1 MLIYVIPFILLLVIA
16 IFLKKR
22 EASKEAELSNK
33 KTATPAK
40 TSAKKTTTTKKVA
53 QKSVVVEEVVPTPQ
67 HSTPVPVKIQTNIE
81 NLIKERNFF
90 AAEAQINQ
98 ALKRDNSLHGL
109 YLLLLDIHLQQKDEF
124 AIDQLLNHIRALGLD
139 DILVQAEAQ
148 KQVFDEQNNK
158 AIDGIDFQPTT
169 PADLESAPV
178 EQKSTA
184 DFDALIQSKDDI
196 SSDSSSFD
204 QLQHEL
210 TSNKTAAPEAAL
222 EFDTSSLNFSPAAA
236 PVEKAAEPE
245 VKAEPAALDFN
256 FSVDTAP
263 ATEKTETPAIT
274 AEPSVSPAEEVK
286 PLDFTFDLTPSP
298 AETTAAPETTVPEST
313 VNEASSVKAP
323 SLDFNFSTPESASA
337 VEAKAEPAPDF
348 NFTFDNTPAAETN
361 LQPTTEPEI
370 IAAPS
375 IAHEPAATVVSTD
388 VDLNDPLVKSFPDLS
403 QVDEIQL
410 NLDLASQYVELG
422 AYDAAKALLSEQGA
436 NYSAEQRQRAD
447 QLLNQIAS

>member
-22 EASKEAELSNK
+22 EASKEAEPSNK
-33 KTATPAK
+33 KTAAPAK

-98 ALKRDNSLHGL
+98 ALKHDNSLHGL

-124 AIDQLLNHIRALGLD
+124 AIDQLLNHLRSLELD
-139 DILVQAEAQ
+139 DILSQAEA
-148 KQVFDEQNNK
+148 KK
-158 AIDGIDFQPTT
+158 ASHAHEDIAEKSANEAPTAAPSSLDFT
-169 PADLESAPV
+169 APV
-178 EQKSTA
+178 STPNQTA
-184 DFDALIQSKDDI
+184 
-196 SSDSSSFD
+196 SFD

-210 TSNKTAAPEAAL
+210 TSNKTAEPEAAL
-222 EFDTSSLNFSPAAA
+222 KFDTSSLNFSP
-236 PVEKAAEPE
+236 AAEPE

-256 FSVDTAP
+256 FSLDSAP
-263 ATEKTETPAIT
+263 TEVKTEAPAIT
-274 AEPSVSPAEEVK
+274 AEPSASPAEKVK

-298 AETTAAPETTVPEST
+298 AETTVAPETAAPVST
-313 VNEASSVKAP
+313 ISEAAAVEAP
-323 SLDFNFSTPESASA
+323 SLDFNFSTPESAPA
-337 VEAKAEPAPDF
+337 VEAKAEPAPPDF
-348 NFTFDNTPAAETN
+348 NFTFESTPAAETK
-361 LQPTTEPEI
+361 LQPAIEPEV

-388 VDLNDPLVKSFPDLS
+388 VDLNDPLVKSFPDLY

>member
-22 EASKEAELSNK
+22 EASKEAEPSNK
-33 KTATPAK
+33 KTAAPAK

-109 YLLLLDIHLQQKDEF
+109 YLFLLDIHLQQKDEF

-210 TSNKTAAPEAAL
+210 TSNKTAEPEAAL
-222 EFDTSSLNFSPAAA
+222 KFDTSSLNFSP
-236 PVEKAAEPE
+236 AAEPE

-256 FSVDTAP
+256 FSLDST
-263 ATEKTETPAIT
+263 ATEAKTEASEIT
-274 AEPSVSPAEEVK
+274 AEPSVSSAEEVK

-298 AETTAAPETTVPEST
+298 AETTAAPEST
-313 VNEASSVKAP
+313 VNEAAAVEPP
-323 SLDFNFSTPESASA
+323 SLDFNFSTPESAPA

-348 NFTFDNTPAAETN
+348 NFTFDSTAAEETN

-422 AYDAAKALLSEQGA
+422 AYDAAKALLGEQDA

>member
-1 MLIYVIPFILLLVIA
+1 MLIYVIPFILLLLIS
-16 IFLKKR
+16 ILLKKH
-22 EASKEAELSNK
+22 EASKKYEPSNK
-33 KTATPAK
+33 KTAAPAK
-40 TSAKKTTTTKKVA
+40 TSAKKTATSKKVA
-53 QKSVVVEEVVPTPQ
+53 QKSVVAEEVVPPPQ
-67 HSTPVPVKIQTNIE
+67 HATPVPVKIQTNIE

-124 AIDQLLNHIRALGLD
+124 AVDQLLNHLRSLELD
-139 DILVQAEAQ
+139 DILSQAEA
-148 KQVFDEQNNK
+148 KK
-158 AIDGIDFQPTT
+158 AIHAHEDSAEKSANEAPTT
-169 PADLESAPV
+169 APSSLDFTAPV
-178 EQKSTA
+178 STPNQTA
-184 DFDALIQSKDDI
+184 
-196 SSDSSSFD
+196 SFD
-204 QLQHEL
+204 QLQYEL
-210 TSNKTAAPEAAL
+210 TSNKTAEPEAAL

-236 PVEKAAEPE
+236 PVVEKAAEPE
-245 VKAEPAALDFN
+245 AKTEPAALDFN
-256 FSVDTAP
+256 FSLDSTA
-263 ATEKTETPAIT
+263 AEAKTEASEIT
-274 AEPSVSPAEEVK
+274 AEPSASPAEEVK

-298 AETTAAPETTVPEST
+298 AETTAAPEST
-313 VNEASSVKAP
+313 INEVAAVDPP
-323 SLDFNFSTPESASA
+323 SLDFNFSTPESAPA

-348 NFTFDNTPAAETN
+348 NFTFDSTAAAETK
-361 LQPTTEPEI
+361 LQPTTEPEV

-375 IAHEPAATVVSTD
+375 IVPEPATTFVGTD

-422 AYDAAKALLSEQGA
+422 AYDAAKALLGEQDA

>member
-40 TSAKKTTTTKKVA
+40 TNAKKTTTSKKVA
-53 QKSVVVEEVVPTPQ
+53 QKSVPVKDVVPTPQ
-67 HSTPVPVKIQTNIE
+67 HATPVPVKIQTNIE

-124 AIDQLLNHIRALGLD
+124 AVDQLLNHLRSLELD
-139 DILVQAEAQ
+139 DILSQAEA
-148 KQVFDEQNNK
+148 KK
-158 AIDGIDFQPTT
+158 ASHAHEDIAEKSANEVPTATPSSLDFT
-169 PADLESAPV
+169 APV
-178 EQKSTA
+178 STPNQTA
-184 DFDALIQSKDDI
+184 
-196 SSDSSSFD
+196 SFD

-210 TSNKTAAPEAAL
+210 TSNKTAEPDPAL
-222 EFDTSSLNFSPAAA
+222 EFHTSSLNLSPAAA
-236 PVEKAAEPE
+236 PAVEKTVEPE
-245 VKAEPAALDFN
+245 DKAESAGLDFN
-256 FSVDTAP
+256 FPLDSTA
-263 ATEKTETPAIT
+263 AEAKTEAPAIT
-274 AEPSVSPAEEVK
+274 AEPSASPAEEVK

-298 AETTAAPETTVPEST
+298 AETTAAPETTTPEST
-313 VNEASSVKAP
+313 ISEAAAVEPP
-323 SLDFNFSTPESASA
+323 SLDFNFSTPESAPA

-348 NFTFDNTPAAETN
+348 NFTFDSTAAEETK
-361 LQPTTEPEI
+361 LQPTTEPQV

-375 IAHEPAATVVSTD
+375 IVPEPAATFVGTD

-422 AYDAAKALLSEQGA
+422 AYDAAKALLGEQDA

>member
-22 EASKEAELSNK
+22 EASKEAEPSNK
-33 KTATPAK
+33 KTAAPAK
-40 TSAKKTTTTKKVA
+40 TSGKKTTTTKKVA

-109 YLLLLDIHLQQKDEF
+109 YLFLLDIHLQQKDEF

-210 TSNKTAAPEAAL
+210 TSNKTAEPDPAL
-222 EFDTSSLNFSPAAA
+222 EFDTSSLNLSPAAV
-236 PVEKAAEPE
+236 VEKTVEPE
-245 VKAEPAALDFN
+245 DKAEPAGLDFN
-256 FSVDTAP
+256 FSLDST
-263 ATEKTETPAIT
+263 ATEAKTEASEIT
-274 AEPSVSPAEEVK
+274 AKPSVSSAEEVK

-298 AETTAAPETTVPEST
+298 AETTAAPEST
-313 VNEASSVKAP
+313 INEVAAVEPP
-323 SLDFNFSTPESASA
+323 SLDFNFSTPESAPA

-348 NFTFDNTPAAETN
+348 NFTFDSTPAAETN

-375 IAHEPAATVVSTD
+375 ISLEPAATFVGTD

-447 QLLNQIAS
+447 QLLNRIAS

>member
-33 KTATPAK
+33 KTAAPAK
-40 TSAKKTTTTKKVA
+40 TSAKKTTTSKKVA
-53 QKSVVVEEVVPTPQ
+53 QKSVPVKEVVPTPQ

-124 AIDQLLNHIRALGLD
+124 AVDQLLNHLRSLELD
-139 DILVQAEAQ
+139 DILSQAEA
-148 KQVFDEQNNK
+148 KK
-158 AIDGIDFQPTT
+158 ASHAHEDIAEKSANEVATATPSSLDFT
-169 PADLESAPV
+169 APV
-178 EQKSTA
+178 STPNQTA
-184 DFDALIQSKDDI
+184 
-196 SSDSSSFD
+196 SFD
-204 QLQHEL
+204 QLQYEL
-210 TSNKTAAPEAAL
+210 TSNKTAEPEAAL

-236 PVEKAAEPE
+236 PVVEKAAEPE
-245 VKAEPAALDFN
+245 AKTEPAALDFN
-256 FSVDTAP
+256 FSLDSTA
-263 ATEKTETPAIT
+263 AEAKTEASEIT
-274 AEPSVSPAEEVK
+274 AEPSASPAEEVK

-298 AETTAAPETTVPEST
+298 AETTAAPEST
-313 VNEASSVKAP
+313 INEVAAVDPP
-323 SLDFNFSTPESASA
+323 SLDFNFSTPESAPA

-348 NFTFDNTPAAETN
+348 NFTFDSTAAAETK
-361 LQPTTEPEI
+361 LQPTTEPEV
-370 IAAPS
+370 IALPS
-375 IAHEPAATVVSTD
+375 IVPEPAATFVGTD

-422 AYDAAKALLSEQGA
+422 AYDAAKALLGEQDA

>member
-22 EASKEAELSNK
+22 EASKEAEPSNK
-33 KTATPAK
+33 KTAAPAK
-40 TSAKKTTTTKKVA
+40 TSGKKTTTTKKVA

-109 YLLLLDIHLQQKDEF
+109 YLFLLDIHLQQKDEF
-124 AIDQLLNHIRALGLD
+124 AIDQLLNHLRSLELD
-139 DILVQAEAQ
+139 DILSQAEA
-148 KQVFDEQNNK
+148 KK
-158 AIDGIDFQPTT
+158 ASHAHEDIAEKSANEAPTAAPSSLDFT
-169 PADLESAPV
+169 APV
-178 EQKSTA
+178 STPNQTA
-184 DFDALIQSKDDI
+184 
-196 SSDSSSFD
+196 SFD

-210 TSNKTAAPEAAL
+210 TSNKTAEPEAAL
-222 EFDTSSLNFSPAAA
+222 EFDTSSLNFSPAAT
-236 PVEKAAEPE
+236 PVVEKAAEPE

-256 FSVDTAP
+256 FSLDSTA
-263 ATEKTETPAIT
+263 AEAKTEAPAIT

-298 AETTAAPETTVPEST
+298 AETTVAPETAAPEST
-313 VNEASSVKAP
+313 ISEAAAVEAP
-323 SLDFNFSTPESASA
+323 SLDFNFSTPESAPA
-337 VEAKAEPAPDF
+337 VEAKAEPATPDF
-348 NFTFDNTPAAETN
+348 NFTFDSAPAEETN
-361 LQPTTEPEI
+361 LQPAIEPEV

-375 IAHEPAATVVSTD
+375 IALEPAATVVSTD

>member
-22 EASKEAELSNK
+22 EASKEAEPSNK
-33 KTATPAK
+33 KTAAPAK

-98 ALKRDNSLHGL
+98 ALKHDNSLHGL

-124 AIDQLLNHIRALGLD
+124 AIDQLLNHLRSLELD
-139 DILVQAEAQ
+139 DILSQAEA
-148 KQVFDEQNNK
+148 KK
-158 AIDGIDFQPTT
+158 ASHAHEDIAEKSANEAPTAAPSSLDFT
-169 PADLESAPV
+169 APV
-178 EQKSTA
+178 STPNQTA
-184 DFDALIQSKDDI
+184 
-196 SSDSSSFD
+196 SFD

-210 TSNKTAAPEAAL
+210 TSNKTAEPEAAL
-222 EFDTSSLNFSPAAA
+222 KFDTSSLNFSP
-236 PVEKAAEPE
+236 AAEPE

-256 FSVDTAP
+256 FSLDSAP
-263 ATEKTETPAIT
+263 TEVKTEAPAIT
-274 AEPSVSPAEEVK
+274 AEPSASPAEKVK

-298 AETTAAPETTVPEST
+298 AETTVAPETAAPEST
-313 VNEASSVKAP
+313 ISEAAAVEAP
-323 SLDFNFSTPESASA
+323 SLDFNFSTPESAPA
-337 VEAKAEPAPDF
+337 VEAKAEPATPDF
-348 NFTFDNTPAAETN
+348 NFTFDSTPAAETN

>member
-22 EASKEAELSNK
+22 EASKEAEPSNK
-33 KTATPAK
+33 KTAAPAK
-40 TSAKKTTTTKKVA
+40 TSAKKTATSKKVA
-53 QKSVVVEEVVPTPQ
+53 QKSVVAEEVVPPPQ
-67 HSTPVPVKIQTNIE
+67 HATPVPVKIQTNIE

-124 AIDQLLNHIRALGLD
+124 AVDQLLNHLRSLELD
-139 DILVQAEAQ
+139 DILSQAEA
-148 KQVFDEQNNK
+148 KK
-158 AIDGIDFQPTT
+158 ASHAHEDIAEKSANEVATATPSSLDFT
-169 PADLESAPV
+169 APV
-178 EQKSTA
+178 STPNQTA
-184 DFDALIQSKDDI
+184 
-196 SSDSSSFD
+196 SFD
-204 QLQHEL
+204 QLQYEL
-210 TSNKTAAPEAAL
+210 TSNKTAEPEAAL

-236 PVEKAAEPE
+236 PVVEKAAEPE
-245 VKAEPAALDFN
+245 AKTEPAALDFN
-256 FSVDTAP
+256 FSLDSTA
-263 ATEKTETPAIT
+263 AEAKTEASEIT
-274 AEPSVSPAEEVK
+274 AEPSASPAEEVK

-298 AETTAAPETTVPEST
+298 AETTAAPETTTPEST
-313 VNEASSVKAP
+313 ISEAAAVEPP
-323 SLDFNFSTPESASA
+323 SLDFNFSTPESAPA

-348 NFTFDNTPAAETN
+348 NFTFDSTPAAETN

-375 IAHEPAATVVSTD
+375 IALEPAATVVSTD
-388 VDLNDPLVKSFPDLS
+388 VNLNDPLVKSFPDLS

-422 AYDAAKALLSEQGA
+422 AYDAAKALLGEQDA

>member
-22 EASKEAELSNK
+22 EASKEAEPSNK
-33 KTATPAK
+33 KTAAPAK

-98 ALKRDNSLHGL
+98 ALKHDNSLHGL

-124 AIDQLLNHIRALGLD
+124 AIDQLLNHLRSLELD
-139 DILVQAEAQ
+139 DILSQAEA
-148 KQVFDEQNNK
+148 KK
-158 AIDGIDFQPTT
+158 ASHAHEDIAEKSANEAPTAAPSSLDFT
-169 PADLESAPV
+169 APV
-178 EQKSTA
+178 STPNQTA
-184 DFDALIQSKDDI
+184 
-196 SSDSSSFD
+196 SFD

-210 TSNKTAAPEAAL
+210 TSNKTAEPEAAL
-222 EFDTSSLNFSPAAA
+222 KFDTSSLNFSP
-236 PVEKAAEPE
+236 AAEPE

-256 FSVDTAP
+256 FSLDSAP
-263 ATEKTETPAIT
+263 TEVKTEAPAIT
-274 AEPSVSPAEEVK
+274 AEPSASPAEKVK

-298 AETTAAPETTVPEST
+298 AETTVAPETAAPEST
-313 VNEASSVKAP
+313 ISEAAAVEAP
-323 SLDFNFSTPESASA
+323 SLDFNFSTPESAPA
-337 VEAKAEPAPDF
+337 VEAKAEPATPDF
-348 NFTFDNTPAAETN
+348 NFTFDSTPAAETN

-388 VDLNDPLVKSFPDLS
+388 VDLNDPLVKSFPDLY

-422 AYDAAKALLSEQGA
+422 AYDAAKALLGEQDA

>member
-22 EASKEAELSNK
+22 EASKEAEPSNK
-33 KTATPAK
+33 KTAAPAK
-40 TSAKKTTTTKKVA
+40 TSAKKTTTSKKVA
-53 QKSVVVEEVVPTPQ
+53 QKSVPVKEVVPTPQ

-124 AIDQLLNHIRALGLD
+124 AVDQLLNHLRSLELD
-139 DILVQAEAQ
+139 DILSQAEA
-148 KQVFDEQNNK
+148 KK
-158 AIDGIDFQPTT
+158 ASHAHEDIAEKSANEVATATPSSLDFT
-169 PADLESAPV
+169 APV
-178 EQKSTA
+178 STPNQTA
-184 DFDALIQSKDDI
+184 
-196 SSDSSSFD
+196 SFD
-204 QLQHEL
+204 QLQYEL
-210 TSNKTAAPEAAL
+210 TSNKTAEPEAAL

-274 AEPSVSPAEEVK
+274 PEPSTSATEAAQ
-286 PLDFTFDLTPSP
+286 PLEFSFDLEPNKTEIVASETPANAP
-298 AETTAAPETTVPEST
+298 ATTE
-313 VNEASSVKAP
+313 AP
-323 SLDFNFSTPESASA
+323 SLDFDFSTTETPAT
-337 VEAKAEPAPDF
+337 VEAKTEPATPDF

-375 IAHEPAATVVSTD
+375 IALEPAATVVSTD

-422 AYDAAKALLSEQGA
+422 AYDAAKALLGEQDA

>member
-22 EASKEAELSNK
+22 EASKEAEPSNK
-33 KTATPAK
+33 KTAAPAK
-40 TSAKKTTTTKKVA
+40 TSAKKTATSKKVA
-53 QKSVVVEEVVPTPQ
+53 QKSVVAEEVVPPPQ
-67 HSTPVPVKIQTNIE
+67 HATPVPVKIQTNIE

-124 AIDQLLNHIRALGLD
+124 AVDQLLNHLRSLELD
-139 DILVQAEAQ
+139 DILSQAEA
-148 KQVFDEQNNK
+148 KK
-158 AIDGIDFQPTT
+158 AIHAHEDSAEKSANEAPTT
-169 PADLESAPV
+169 APSSLDFTAPV
-178 EQKSTA
+178 STPNQTA
-184 DFDALIQSKDDI
+184 
-196 SSDSSSFD
+196 SFD
-204 QLQHEL
+204 QLQYEL
-210 TSNKTAAPEAAL
+210 TSNKTAEPEAAL

-236 PVEKAAEPE
+236 PVVEKAAEPE
-245 VKAEPAALDFN
+245 AKTEPAALDFN
-256 FSVDTAP
+256 FSLDSTA
-263 ATEKTETPAIT
+263 AEAKTEASEIT
-274 AEPSVSPAEEVK
+274 AEPSASPAEEVK

-298 AETTAAPETTVPEST
+298 AETTAAPEST
-313 VNEASSVKAP
+313 VNEAAAVEPP
-323 SLDFNFSTPESASA
+323 SLDFNFSTPESAPA

-348 NFTFDNTPAAETN
+348 NFTFDSTAAEETK
-361 LQPTTEPEI
+361 LQPTTELEV

-375 IAHEPAATVVSTD
+375 IVPEPAATFVGTD

-422 AYDAAKALLSEQGA
+422 AYDAAKALLGEQDA

>member
-1 MLIYVIPFILLLVIA
+1 M
-16 IFLKKR
+16 
-22 EASKEAELSNK
+22 
-33 KTATPAK
+33 
-40 TSAKKTTTTKKVA
+40 
-53 QKSVVVEEVVPTPQ
+53 VVEEVVPTPQ

-124 AIDQLLNHIRALGLD
+124 AIDQLLNHLRSLELD
-139 DILVQAEAQ
+139 DILSQAEA
-148 KQVFDEQNNK
+148 KK
-158 AIDGIDFQPTT
+158 ASHAHEDIAEKSANEALTAAPSSLDFT
-169 PADLESAPV
+169 APV
-178 EQKSTA
+178 STPNQTA
-184 DFDALIQSKDDI
+184 
-196 SSDSSSFD
+196 SFD

-210 TSNKTAAPEAAL
+210 TSNKTAEPEAAL
-222 EFDTSSLNFSPAAA
+222 EFDTSSLNFSPAAT
-236 PVEKAAEPE
+236 PVVEKAAEPE

-256 FSVDTAP
+256 FSLDSTA
-263 ATEKTETPAIT
+263 AEAKTEAPAIT
-274 AEPSVSPAEEVK
+274 AEPSASPAEEVK

-298 AETTAAPETTVPEST
+298 AETTAAPETTTPEST
-313 VNEASSVKAP
+313 ISEAAAVEPP
-323 SLDFNFSTPESASA
+323 SLDFNFSTPESAPA

-348 NFTFDNTPAAETN
+348 NFTFDSTPAAETN

-375 IAHEPAATVVSTD
+375 ISLEPAATFVGTD

-447 QLLNQIAS
+447 QLLNRIAS

>member
-22 EASKEAELSNK
+22 EASKEAEPSNK
-33 KTATPAK
+33 KTAAPAK
-40 TSAKKTTTTKKVA
+40 TSAKKTTTSKKVA
-53 QKSVVVEEVVPTPQ
+53 QKSVPVKEVVPTPQ
-67 HSTPVPVKIQTNIE
+67 HATPVPVKIQTNIE

-124 AIDQLLNHIRALGLD
+124 AVDQLLNHLRSLELD
-139 DILVQAEAQ
+139 DILSQAEA
-148 KQVFDEQNNK
+148 KK
-158 AIDGIDFQPTT
+158 ASHAHEDIAEKSANEVATATPSSLDFT
-169 PADLESAPV
+169 APV
-178 EQKSTA
+178 STPNQTA
-184 DFDALIQSKDDI
+184 
-196 SSDSSSFD
+196 SFD

-210 TSNKTAAPEAAL
+210 TSNKTAEPEAAL

-236 PVEKAAEPE
+236 PVVEKAAEPE
-245 VKAEPAALDFN
+245 AKTEPAALDFN
-256 FSVDTAP
+256 FSLDSTA
-263 ATEKTETPAIT
+263 AEAKTEAPAIT
-274 AEPSVSPAEEVK
+274 AEPSASPAEEVK

-298 AETTAAPETTVPEST
+298 AETTAAPEST
-313 VNEASSVKAP
+313 INEVAAVDPP
-323 SLDFNFSTPESASA
+323 SLDFNFSTPESAPA

-348 NFTFDNTPAAETN
+348 NFTFDSTPAAETN

-375 IAHEPAATVVSTD
+375 ISLEPAATFVGTD

-422 AYDAAKALLSEQGA
+422 AYDAAKALLGEQDA

>member
-67 HSTPVPVKIQTNIE
+67 HATPVPVKIQTNIE

-124 AIDQLLNHIRALGLD
+124 AIDQLLNHLRSLELD
-139 DILVQAEAQ
+139 DILSQAEA
-148 KQVFDEQNNK
+148 KK
-158 AIDGIDFQPTT
+158 ASHAHEDIAEKSANEAPTAAPSSLDFT
-169 PADLESAPV
+169 APV
-178 EQKSTA
+178 STPNQTA
-184 DFDALIQSKDDI
+184 
-196 SSDSSSFD
+196 SFD

-210 TSNKTAAPEAAL
+210 TSNKTAEPEAAL
-222 EFDTSSLNFSPAAA
+222 EFDTSSLNFSPAATPA
-236 PVEKAAEPE
+236 VEKTVEPE

-256 FSVDTAP
+256 FSLDSTA
-263 ATEKTETPAIT
+263 AEAKTEAPAIT
-274 AEPSVSPAEEVK
+274 AEPSASPAEEVK

-298 AETTAAPETTVPEST
+298 AETTAAPETTTPEST
-313 VNEASSVKAP
+313 ISEAAAVEPP
-323 SLDFNFSTPESASA
+323 SLDFNFSTPESAPA

-348 NFTFDNTPAAETN
+348 NFTFDSTPAAETN

>member
-22 EASKEAELSNK
+22 EASKEAEPSNK
-33 KTATPAK
+33 KTAAPAK

-124 AIDQLLNHIRALGLD
+124 AIDQLLNHLRSLELD
-139 DILVQAEAQ
+139 DILSQAEA
-148 KQVFDEQNNK
+148 KK
-158 AIDGIDFQPTT
+158 ASHAHEDIAEKSANEALTAAPSSLDFT
-169 PADLESAPV
+169 APV
-178 EQKSTA
+178 STPNQTA
-184 DFDALIQSKDDI
+184 
-196 SSDSSSFD
+196 SFD

-210 TSNKTAAPEAAL
+210 TSNKTAEPEAAL
-222 EFDTSSLNFSPAAA
+222 EFDTSSLNFSPAAT
-236 PVEKAAEPE
+236 PVVEKAAEPE

-256 FSVDTAP
+256 FSLDSTA
-263 ATEKTETPAIT
+263 AEAKTEAPAIT

-298 AETTAAPETTVPEST
+298 AETTAPEST

-337 VEAKAEPAPDF
+337 VEAKAEPATPDF
-348 NFTFDNTPAAETN
+348 NFTFDSAPAEETN
-361 LQPTTEPEI
+361 LQPAIEPEV

-375 IAHEPAATVVSTD
+375 IALEPAATVVSTD

-410 NLDLASQYVELG
+410 NLDLANQYVELG

>member
-40 TSAKKTTTTKKVA
+40 TNAKKTTTSKKVA
-53 QKSVVVEEVVPTPQ
+53 QKSVPVKDVVPTPQ

-124 AIDQLLNHIRALGLD
+124 AIDQLLNHLRSLELD
-139 DILVQAEAQ
+139 DILSQAEA
-148 KQVFDEQNNK
+148 KK
-158 AIDGIDFQPTT
+158 ASHAHEDIAEKSANEALTAAPSSLDFT
-169 PADLESAPV
+169 APV
-178 EQKSTA
+178 STPNQTA
-184 DFDALIQSKDDI
+184 
-196 SSDSSSFD
+196 SFD

-210 TSNKTAAPEAAL
+210 TSNKTAEPEAAL
-222 EFDTSSLNFSPAAA
+222 EFDTSSLNFSPAAT
-236 PVEKAAEPE
+236 PVVEKAAEPE

-256 FSVDTAP
+256 FSLDSTA
-263 ATEKTETPAIT
+263 AEAKTEAPAIT

-298 AETTAAPETTVPEST
+298 AETTAAPEST
-313 VNEASSVKAP
+313 VNEAAAVDPP
-323 SLDFNFSTPESASA
+323 SLDFNFSTPESAPA

-348 NFTFDNTPAAETN
+348 NFTFDSTPAEETK
-361 LQPTTEPEI
+361 LQPTTEPQV

-375 IAHEPAATVVSTD
+375 IVPEPAATFVGTD

-447 QLLNQIAS
+447 QLLNRIAS

>member
-22 EASKEAELSNK
+22 EASKEAEPSNK
-33 KTATPAK
+33 KTAAPAK

-124 AIDQLLNHIRALGLD
+124 AIDQLLNHLRSLELD
-139 DILVQAEAQ
+139 DILSQAEA
-148 KQVFDEQNNK
+148 KK
-158 AIDGIDFQPTT
+158 ASHAHEDIAEKSANEALTAAPSSLDFT
-169 PADLESAPV
+169 APV
-178 EQKSTA
+178 STPNQTA
-184 DFDALIQSKDDI
+184 
-196 SSDSSSFD
+196 SFD

-210 TSNKTAAPEAAL
+210 TSNKTAEPEAAL
-222 EFDTSSLNFSPAAA
+222 EFDTSSLNFSPAATSV
-236 PVEKAAEPE
+236 VEKAAEPE

-256 FSVDTAP
+256 FSLDSTA
-263 ATEKTETPAIT
+263 AEAKTEAPAIT

-298 AETTAAPETTVPEST
+298 AETTAPEST

-337 VEAKAEPAPDF
+337 VEAKAEPATPDF
-348 NFTFDNTPAAETN
+348 NFTFDSAPAEETN
-361 LQPTTEPEI
+361 LQPAIEPEV

-375 IAHEPAATVVSTD
+375 IALEPAATVVSTD

-410 NLDLASQYVELG
+410 NLDLANQYVELG

>member
-22 EASKEAELSNK
+22 EASKEAEPSNK
-33 KTATPAK
+33 KTAAPAK

-236 PVEKAAEPE
+236 PVVEKAAEPE

-256 FSVDTAP
+256 FSLDSTA
-263 ATEKTETPAIT
+263 AEAKTEAPAIT
-274 AEPSVSPAEEVK
+274 AE
-286 PLDFTFDLTPSP
+286 
-298 AETTAAPETTVPEST
+298 TTAPEST

-337 VEAKAEPAPDF
+337 VEAKAEPATPDF
-348 NFTFDNTPAAETN
+348 NFTFDSAPAEETN
-361 LQPTTEPEI
+361 LQPAIEPEVI
-370 IAAPS
+370 TAPS
-375 IAHEPAATVVSTD
+375 IALEPAATVVSTD

-410 NLDLASQYVELG
+410 NLDLANQYVELG

>member
-22 EASKEAELSNK
+22 EASKEAEPSNK
-33 KTATPAK
+33 KTAAPAK
-40 TSAKKTTTTKKVA
+40 TSGKKTTTTKKVA

-98 ALKRDNSLHGL
+98 ALKHDNSLHGL

-124 AIDQLLNHIRALGLD
+124 AIDQLLNHLRSLELD
-139 DILVQAEAQ
+139 DILSQAEA
-148 KQVFDEQNNK
+148 KK
-158 AIDGIDFQPTT
+158 ASHAHEDIAEKSANEAPTAAPSSLDFT
-169 PADLESAPV
+169 APV
-178 EQKSTA
+178 STPNQTA
-184 DFDALIQSKDDI
+184 
-196 SSDSSSFD
+196 SFD

-210 TSNKTAAPEAAL
+210 TSNKTAEPEAAL
-222 EFDTSSLNFSPAAA
+222 KFDTSSLNFSPAAA

-274 AEPSVSPAEEVK
+274 PEPSTSATEAAQ
-286 PLDFTFDLTPSP
+286 PLEFSFDLEPNKTEIVASETPANAP
-298 AETTAAPETTVPEST
+298 ATTE
-313 VNEASSVKAP
+313 AP
-323 SLDFNFSTPESASA
+323 SLDFDFSTTETPAT
-337 VEAKAEPAPDF
+337 VEAKTEPATPDF

-375 IAHEPAATVVSTD
+375 IALEPAATVVSTD

>member
-22 EASKEAELSNK
+22 EASKEAEPSNK
-33 KTATPAK
+33 KTAAPAK
-40 TSAKKTTTTKKVA
+40 TSGKKTTTTKKVA

-109 YLLLLDIHLQQKDEF
+109 YLFLLDIHLQQKDEF
-124 AIDQLLNHIRALGLD
+124 AIDQLLNHLRSLELD
-139 DILVQAEAQ
+139 DILSQAEA
-148 KQVFDEQNNK
+148 KK
-158 AIDGIDFQPTT
+158 ASHAHEDIAEKSANEAPTAAPSSLDFT
-169 PADLESAPV
+169 APV
-178 EQKSTA
+178 STPNQTA
-184 DFDALIQSKDDI
+184 
-196 SSDSSSFD
+196 SFD

-210 TSNKTAAPEAAL
+210 TSNKTAEPEAAL
-222 EFDTSSLNFSPAAA
+222 EFDTSSLNFSPAAT
-236 PVEKAAEPE
+236 PVVEKAAEPE

-256 FSVDTAP
+256 FSLDSTA
-263 ATEKTETPAIT
+263 AEAKTEAPAIT
-274 AEPSVSPAEEVK
+274 AEPSVSPAEKVK

-298 AETTAAPETTVPEST
+298 AETTAPEST

-337 VEAKAEPAPDF
+337 VEAKAEPATPDF
-348 NFTFDNTPAAETN
+348 NFTFDSAPAEETN
-361 LQPTTEPEI
+361 LQPAIEPEV

-375 IAHEPAATVVSTD
+375 IALEPAATVVSTD

>member
-67 HSTPVPVKIQTNIE
+67 HATPVPVKIQTNIE

-124 AIDQLLNHIRALGLD
+124 AIDQLLNHLRSLELD
-139 DILVQAEAQ
+139 DILSQAEA
-148 KQVFDEQNNK
+148 KK
-158 AIDGIDFQPTT
+158 ASHAHEDIAEKSANEALTAAPSSLDFT
-169 PADLESAPV
+169 APV
-178 EQKSTA
+178 STPNQTA
-184 DFDALIQSKDDI
+184 
-196 SSDSSSFD
+196 SFD
-204 QLQHEL
+204 QLQYEL
-210 TSNKTAAPEAAL
+210 TSNKTAEPEAAL
-222 EFDTSSLNFSPAAA
+222 EFDTSSLNFSPAATPA
-236 PVEKAAEPE
+236 VEKTVEPE

-256 FSVDTAP
+256 FSLDSTA
-263 ATEKTETPAIT
+263 AEAKTEAPAIT
-274 AEPSVSPAEEVK
+274 AEPSASPAEEVK

-298 AETTAAPETTVPEST
+298 AETTAAPETTTPEST
-313 VNEASSVKAP
+313 ISEAAAVEPP
-323 SLDFNFSTPESASA
+323 SLDFNFSTPESAPA

-348 NFTFDNTPAAETN
+348 NFTFDSTPAAETK

-375 IAHEPAATVVSTD
+375 ISLEPAATFVGTD

-447 QLLNQIAS
+447 QLLNRIAS

>member
-22 EASKEAELSNK
+22 EASKEAEPSNK
-33 KTATPAK
+33 KTAAPAK
-40 TSAKKTTTTKKVA
+40 TSAKKTGTSKKVA
-53 QKSVVVEEVVPTPQ
+53 QKSVVAEEVVPTPQ

-124 AIDQLLNHIRALGLD
+124 AIEQLLNHLRSLELD
-139 DILVQAEAQ
+139 DILSQAEA
-148 KQVFDEQNNK
+148 KK
-158 AIDGIDFQPTT
+158 AIHAHEDIAEKSANEAPTAAPSSLDFT
-169 PADLESAPV
+169 APV
-178 EQKSTA
+178 STPNQTA
-184 DFDALIQSKDDI
+184 
-196 SSDSSSFD
+196 SFD

-210 TSNKTAAPEAAL
+210 TSNKTAEPEAAL
-222 EFDTSSLNFSPAAA
+222 KFDTSSLNFSP
-236 PVEKAAEPE
+236 AAEPE

-256 FSVDTAP
+256 FSLDSTASE
-263 ATEKTETPAIT
+263 AKTEAPAIT

-298 AETTAAPETTVPEST
+298 TETTVAPETAAPEST
-313 VNEASSVKAP
+313 ISEAAAVEAP
-323 SLDFNFSTPESASA
+323 SLDFNFSTPESAPA
-337 VEAKAEPAPDF
+337 VEAKAEPATPDF
-348 NFTFDNTPAAETN
+348 NFTFDSTPAAETN

>member
-22 EASKEAELSNK
+22 EASKEAEPSNK
-33 KTATPAK
+33 KTAAPAK
-40 TSAKKTTTTKKVA
+40 TSGKKTTTTKKVA

-98 ALKRDNSLHGL
+98 ALKHDNSLHGL

-124 AIDQLLNHIRALGLD
+124 AIDQLLNHLRSLELD
-139 DILVQAEAQ
+139 DILSQAEA
-148 KQVFDEQNNK
+148 KK
-158 AIDGIDFQPTT
+158 ASHAHEDIAEKSANEAPTAAPSSLDFT
-169 PADLESAPV
+169 APV
-178 EQKSTA
+178 STPNQTA
-184 DFDALIQSKDDI
+184 
-196 SSDSSSFD
+196 SFD

-210 TSNKTAAPEAAL
+210 TSNKTAEPEAAL
-222 EFDTSSLNFSPAAA
+222 KFDTSSLNFSPAA
-236 PVEKAAEPE
+236 EPE
-245 VKAEPAALDFN
+245 VKAEPTALDFN
-256 FSVDTAP
+256 FSLDSAP
-263 ATEKTETPAIT
+263 TEVKTEAPAIT
-274 AEPSVSPAEEVK
+274 AEPSASPAEKVK

-298 AETTAAPETTVPEST
+298 AETTVAPETAAPEST
-313 VNEASSVKAP
+313 ISEAAAVEAP
-323 SLDFNFSTPESASA
+323 SLDFNFSTPESAPA
-337 VEAKAEPAPDF
+337 VEAKAEPATPDF
-348 NFTFDNTPAAETN
+348 NFTFDSTPAAETN

-403 QVDEIQL
+403 QLDEIQL

-422 AYDAAKALLSEQGA
+422 AYDAAKALLGEQDA